1 MSLYHEEN
9 CHLCILHITF
19 ITCYEKIL
27 SVLKA
32 AQDPESGW
40 FYLKIVVAFSDH
52 VLTLG
57 PVAYKPN
64 FGLYMQELFPD
75 HSPNHRDTDGLIIII
90 NTLFVLNG
98 LGSISSNLC
107 QILFS
112 SKFINCICVKLL

>member
-1 MSLYHEEN
+1 MAG
-9 CHLCILHITF
+9 F
-19 ITCYEKIL
+19 
-27 SVLKA
+27 
-32 AQDPESGW
+32 
-40 FYLKIVVAFSDH
+40 KIVVAFSDH